1 MQRQSVASSN
11 VASVGYALEGSILEV
26 GFHSGTVYQYYG
38 VQQSVYTAFMNAPS
52 KGRYHAR
59 FIRDRYRFR
68 RVA

>member
-1 MQRQSVASSN
+1 M
-11 VASVGYALEGSILEV
+11 GYALEGSILEV

-38 VQQSVYTAFMNAPS
+38 VPQSVYTAFVNAPS